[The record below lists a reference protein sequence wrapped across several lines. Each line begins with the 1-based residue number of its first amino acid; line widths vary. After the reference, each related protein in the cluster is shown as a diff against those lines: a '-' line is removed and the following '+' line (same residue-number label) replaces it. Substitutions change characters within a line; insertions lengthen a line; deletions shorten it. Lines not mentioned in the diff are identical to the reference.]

1 MNRARKHHYIPEFH
15 LAQFIGEPFRRFHV
29 YDKKWGKFSIRPVAT
44 SATAEDY
51 YLLPGATVDER
62 LTLERQFALLED
74 RVAPLLKWLSWCEPG
89 AVGLSDEDR
98 DAIAGYMAILHARV
112 PAYRS
117 PALAR
122 AAAMARDPEYLGLAD
137 PTAFR
142 VEFRALGFSGTDE
155 QAEATRLKWLAN
167 FEAGRIA
174 VTPLAQMSLLAL
186 TPAVEKVRP
195 ILFSRR
201 WELLRT
207 GEWPGLVIGD
217 QPVTLLSSQGLAGS
231 AGFANQGVQVMMPLS
246 PRTALY
252 VTDAPRERLLEVKG
266 QPTTPSLKEPWWAT
280 LNRIAW
286 LTSSRYVFARRR
298 GDLQATELL
307 IDPADRRRDIGVLD
321 PAIEARVRSAYE
333 SAVERGALVGRVVD
347 GAPT

>member
-44 SATAEDY
+44 SATVEDY
-51 YLLPGATVDER
+51 YLLSGATVDER
-62 LTLERQFALLED
+62 LTLERQFALLEN
-74 RVAPLLKWLSWCEPG
+74 RVAPVLKWLSKCEPG

-98 DAIAGYMAILHARV
+98 DAIAGYVAILHARV

-122 AAAMARDPEYLGLAD
+122 AVAMARDPEYLGLAD
-137 PTAFR
+137 PIT
-142 VEFRALGFSGTDE
+142 FRAELRRLGFSGTDE
-155 QAEATRLKWLAN
+155 EAEATRLRWLDH
-167 FEAGRIA
+167 FETGRVAITPSAG
-174 VTPLAQMSLLAL
+174 MSLLAL

-195 ILFSRR
+195 MLVNRR
-201 WELLRT
+201 WDLLRT
-207 GEWPGLVIGD
+207 GRWPGLVIGD
-217 QPVTLLSSQGLAGS
+217 QPVTLLSRQGLAGS
-231 AGFANQGVQVMMPLS
+231 AGFANPGVQVMMPLS
-246 PRTALY
+246 PRTALL
-252 VTDAPRERLLEVKG
+252 VTDAPRERLLEVKL
-266 QPTTPSLKEPWWAT
+266 QPMTPFLKEPWWAT

-307 IDPADRRRDIGVLD
+307 IHPDHRRRDIGVLD
-321 PAIEARVRSAYE
+321 PATDARVMERIRERSRAR
-333 SAVERGALVGRVVD
+333 RGGRS
-347 GAPT
+347 GR

>member
-1 MNRARKHHYIPEFH
+1 MNRARRHHYIPEFH

-29 YDKKWGKFSIRPVAT
+29 YDKKWGKFAIRPVAT

-51 YLLPGATVDER
+51 YLLAGATVLER

-74 RVAPLLKWLSWCEPG
+74 RVAPVLKWLSRCEPG
-89 AVGLSDEDR
+89 AVSLSDEDR
-98 DAIAGYMAILHARV
+98 DAIAGYMALLHTRV

-117 PALAR
+117 PAQAR
-122 AAAMARDPEYLGLAD
+122 AIAMARDPEYLGLAD

-174 VTPLAQMSLLAL
+174 VTPLAQISLLAL

-231 AGFANQGVQVMMPLS
+231 AGFGNQGAQVMMPLS
-246 PRTALY
+246 PTTALY
-252 VTDAPRERLLEVKG
+252 ITDAPRERSLEVKE
-266 QPTTPSLKEPWWAT
+266 QPTKQSLREPWWAR

-286 LTSSRYVFARRR
+286 LTSSRYVVARRL

-307 IDPADRRRDIGVLD
+307 IDPADRRRDIRVLD
-321 PAIEARVRSAYE
+321 PATEARVMERVRERSRARR
-333 SAVERGALVGRVVD
+333 AGRSNR
-347 GAPT
+347 